1 MNFTTG
7 VVTASV
13 LALVALVASCSS
25 VTVVETGHRGVK
37 TTFGKVEGAPLPE
50 GIYFTSPFTTNIHQ
64 VDIRTQKLEDKSE
77 VYTKDAQTSTIKYAV
92 NYSVKGDQAGELY
105 KTVGSDF
112 AEKLIPQ
119 VVQGGLKNAAGKW
132 EAIDI
137 ISHREDV
144 RMEVEAA
151 LKTSLAE
158 RGIIV
163 EGFQM
168 TDVAFTQAFDKA
180 VEAKV
185 IAIQNADQ
193 AKNTTVQVREQAN
206 QRVIA
211 ADADAKA
218 MQIKSA
224 ALSQN
229 QNLVAYEAVQKW
241 NGELPTYM
249 LGNGTLPF
257 INVGKQ

>member
-1 MNFTTG
+1 MNIRAG
-7 VVTASV
+7 LIVSVV
-13 LALVALVASCSS
+13 LGLVFLVASCSS
-25 VTVVETGHRGVK
+25 VNVVDTGHRGIK
-37 TTFGKVEGAPLPE
+37 TVFGKVIGDPLPE
-50 GIYFTSPFTTNIHQ
+50 GIYFTSPFTTSIHS
-64 VDIRTQKLEDKSE
+64 VDIRTQKFEDKTE
-77 VYTKDAQTSTIKYAV
+77 VYTKDVQTSTIKYAV
-92 NYSVKGDQAGELY
+92 NYSVKSDQAGELY
-105 KTVGSDF
+105 KTVGAEF

-132 EAIDI
+132 EAVDI

-144 RMEVEAA
+144 RSEVETA
-151 LKTSLAE
+151 LKTTLAE
-158 RGIIV
+158 RGIVV

-168 TDVAFTQAFDKA
+168 TDVEFTKAFDEA

-185 IAIQNADQ
+185 IAIQSAEQ
-193 AKNTTVQVREQAN
+193 AKNQTVQVREQAN

-241 NGELPTYM
+241 NGVMPNYM
-249 LGNGTLPF
+249 LNGGTLPF
-257 INVGKQ
+257 INVNGK